1 MRILKLFL
9 VVLIMSS
16 CVTSPPNSPNNICEI
31 FDEKR
36 SWYRAS
42 IKTYK
47 RWDIAPS
54 ITMAFIK
61 QESGFQQGAKPERE
75 RILFGLIPWKRK
87 SSAYGYAQVVD
98 GTWDLYKKETG
109 RRFVSRTNFAD
120 SVDFIGWY
128 NKRNSKNLGI
138 PIDNARLLYLAY
150 HEGPGGFKRGSY
162 KSKPWLTD
170 VGDKVQRSADRYR
183 QQFRGCKNRLRNPF
197 YFLFN

>member
-9 VVLIMSS
+9 VVLIVSS
-16 CVTSPPNSPNNICEI
+16 CVTSPPKSPNNICEI

-138 PIDNARLLYLAY
+138 PIDNARL
-150 HEGPGGFKRGSY
+150 PVSY
-162 KSKPWLTD
+162 THLTLPTIAL
-170 VGDKVQRSADRYR
+170 V
-183 QQFRGCKNRLRNPF
+183 
-197 YFLFN
+197 